1 LIRVLIVDDES
12 LARIRLQRLL
22 EKIEG
27 VEIVGQAANG
37 ADAVALAGECLP
49 DIVLMDIRMPVL
61 DGIQAAE
68 RISAMT
74 PPPAVIFCTAFDDFA
89 LRAFD
94 AQASAYLLKPVNAE
108 DLAQAIKR
116 AARLTRA
123 QLNQSSNGGRRHLCC
138 RTHQGVDLIEV
149 DKVILFQAEEKY
161 VTAVLADRQAIL
173 SETLKELEAEFGT
186 LFIRVNR
193 SVLVARA
200 AVDGL
205 VKKAGRSAVIVH
217 GLNQRPVV
225 SRRQESKWRQLL
237 TEL

>member
-1 LIRVLIVDDES
+1 MLIVDDES

-37 ADAVALAGECLP
+37 ADAVTLAGECLP

-108 DLAQAIKR
+108 ELAQAEHYEAMMAAVARDDEDDYDLEDDELEEETKDYLQTMKEEIEENEE
-116 AARLTRA
+116 ARL
-123 QLNQSSNGGRRHLCC
+123 
-138 RTHQGVDLIEV
+138 DLIEELME
-149 DKVILFQAEEKY
+149 DIL
-161 VTAVLADRQAIL
+161 
-173 SETLKELEAEFGT
+173 
-186 LFIRVNR
+186 
-193 SVLVARA
+193 
-200 AVDGL
+200 
-205 VKKAGRSAVIVH
+205 
-217 GLNQRPVV
+217 
-225 SRRQESKWRQLL
+225 
-237 TEL
+237 

>member
-1 LIRVLIVDDES
+1 MIRVLIVDDES

-37 ADAVALAGECLP
+37 ADAVALADEYLP

-68 RISAMT
+68 RISAMM

-108 DLAQAIKR
+108 ELAQAIKR

-123 QLNQSSNGGRRHLCC
+123 QLNQSGSGSRRHLCS